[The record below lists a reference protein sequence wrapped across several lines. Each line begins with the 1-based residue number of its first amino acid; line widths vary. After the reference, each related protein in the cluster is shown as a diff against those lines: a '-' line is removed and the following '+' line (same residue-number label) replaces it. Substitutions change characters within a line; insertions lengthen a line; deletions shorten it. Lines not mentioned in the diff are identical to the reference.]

1 MHAAVGTCTC
11 RSAWSG
17 INVVHSGPDR
27 CVLWLQVHNA
37 MGKILIDANS
47 NPEHFLQ
54 SNPYYEPATVGKY
67 CEKRCASAFSFIRDY
82 FWQCLVLRF
91 VLVALMSGKQP
102 VRRARHSRQ
111 VLQNTVLFLFLLAT
125 SATAVEDNAG
135 KASQHLCG
143 GLMCLSNV
151 RLAMYHLASASKR
164 RTSCHAVGQL

>member
-11 RSAWSG
+11 RSAWSS
-17 INVVHSGPDR
+17 INVFRSGPDR

-67 CEKRCASAFSFIRDY
+67 CEKRCASAFCFIRDF
-82 FWQCLVLRF
+82 FWQYLVPDF
-91 VLVALMSGKQP
+91 VLVASISGKQT
-102 VRRARHSRQ
+102 VRRARHPRQ
-111 VLQNTVLFLFLLAT
+111 VLQKTVLFHVLLAT
-125 SATAVEDNAG
+125 SATAVQDNAG
-135 KASQHLCG
+135 KVSWHLCG

-151 RLAMYHLASASKR
+151 CLAM
-164 RTSCHAVGQL
+164 